1 MKRVNFFFILR
12 SPSCAIF
19 QPPQRAL
26 SWHLL
31 RQMSGTLLRFKLGS
45 AALTLTVA
53 TLGVALPWIFHRVLS
68 ERAFRLLSLGNML
81 SVGVMLSGGLLHLIT
96 GP

>member
-1 MKRVNFFFILR
+1 M
-12 SPSCAIF
+12 SSAGAG
-19 QPPQRAL
+19 AL
-26 SWHLL
+26 V
-31 RQMSGTLLRFKLGS
+31 RFKLGS

-81 SVGVMLSGGLLHLIT
+81 SVGVMLGGGLLHLLPEVRGSGSGSGFRVLGLEVGLGLALT
-96 GP
+96 LTLT